1 MTYGGVADLDEIRGS
16 TEVAP
21 EKVHEHPF
29 RNIKHVHWA
38 YLDFVEGVMVHVIV
52 HSM

>member
-1 MTYGGVADLDEIRGS
+1 MIYGGVADLDEIRGS

-29 RNIKHVHWA
+29 RNIKHVHW
-38 YLDFVEGVMVHVIV
+38 LIWIFVEGVVVHVIV